1 MRCTNVTHIIPP
13 HLCLPSICRAHPLMK
28 DHHVKHLE
36 VKEVTNNEA
45 IEKSEKNEKREKEFH
60 KYVKI
65 LNHLLQ
71 NQNSDRNV
79 QPVRGRIFLNKK
91 RSTKEQNLLEILENT

>member
-1 MRCTNVTHIIPP
+1 
-13 HLCLPSICRAHPLMK
+13 MK

-65 LNHLLQ
+65 LRHI
-71 NQNSDRNV
+71 
-79 QPVRGRIFLNKK
+79 PVRFHLKFFKSSASKSKGILIEMF
-91 RSTKEQNLLEILENT
+91 NLSEVVFF